1 MKQIQET
8 YHVQAMVVR
17 ANVGIKQEVD
27 QMIDEVEETLGS
39 VDILVNNAGIA
50 PFEPFMSLSEES

>member
-1 MKQIQET
+1 MI
-8 YHVQAMVVR
+8 VR

-27 QMIDEVEETLGS
+27 PMISEVERTLGS

-50 PFEPFMSLSEES
+50 PFEPFLD